1 MGHNR
6 VTRVPPHIWHTWQCR
21 GQEEC
26 ASSCADLNP
35 LTGFVRLRIYNKR
48 SPQYSVVDVVTRVW
62 AGGSMVRFPAEARAS
77 LQNLQTRFW
86 GLAILLCSGYWGLC
100 LLGQMDCDVKLT
112 LTTV

>member
-6 VTRVPPHIWHTWQCR
+6 VTRVPPHIWQCR

-26 ASSCADLNP
+26 PSSCADLNP
-35 LTGFVRLRIYNKR
+35 LTSFVRLRIYNKR

-62 AGGSMVRFPAEARAS
+62 AGGSVVRFPAGVRARAS

-86 GLAILLCSGYWGLC
+86 GLAIFLFSGYWGLC
-100 LLGQMDCDVKLT
+100 LLGQIDCDVKLT